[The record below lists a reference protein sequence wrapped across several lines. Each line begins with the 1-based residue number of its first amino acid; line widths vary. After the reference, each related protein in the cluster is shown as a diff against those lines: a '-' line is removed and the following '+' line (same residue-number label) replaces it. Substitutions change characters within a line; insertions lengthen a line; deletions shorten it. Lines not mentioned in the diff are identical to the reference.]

1 MSAEEAI
8 TSKWIYKYL
17 RQELN
22 LIDLKDTLANFKE
35 IHIKNNLV
43 AAAVNFITNSLSTQ
57 EEK

>member
-43 AAAVNFITNSLSTQ
+43 AAAVNFITNYLSTQ

>member
-43 AAAVNFITNSLSTQ
+43 AAAVNFITNYLSTQ
-57 EEK
+57 